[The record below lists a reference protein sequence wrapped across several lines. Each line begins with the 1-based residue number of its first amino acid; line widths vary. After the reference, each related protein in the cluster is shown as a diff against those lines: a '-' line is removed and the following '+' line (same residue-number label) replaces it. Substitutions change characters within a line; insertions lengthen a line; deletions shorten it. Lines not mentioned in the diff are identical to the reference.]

1 MSKAKYLEIGQS
13 LSRLC
18 YIDKDDIR
26 HMQRLAGYDTSGN
39 DISVLLSDAQKT
51 NRHLQA
57 PAALL
62 HALVDSSISKL
73 LDAPTAGR
81 HQRTI
86 LDDIGKLFLIER
98 DIVAAFS
105 GQPLER
111 ALEIRKAMRDAQSR
125 PLVEPIGV
133 KAMQVKALSESPLGR
148 AVKYLVNQWDGL
160 IRLRISAIVN
170 T

>member
-26 HMQRLAGYDTSGN
+26 HMQRLAGYDNTSN
-39 DISVLLSDAQKT
+39 DISALLPDAQKT

-57 PAALL
+57 PSALL

-73 LDAPTAGR
+73 LDLPAAGR

-86 LDDIGKLFLIER
+86 LDDIGNAYAGDTVTVNVNASRIHRGWVTFDVEVVNEHGQKL
-98 DIVAAFS
+98 VQ
-105 GQPLER
+105 GT
-111 ALEIRKAMRDAQSR
+111 
-125 PLVEPIGV
+125 V
-133 KAMQVKALSESPLGR
+133 ESPMP
-148 AVKYLVNQWDGL
+148 
-160 IRLRISAIVN
+160 
-170 T
+170 